1 MKIHFPNFLILFALG
16 YAGTANAA
24 KRPNILFIFSDDHAV
39 QAISAYGS
47 KINKTPNIDR
57 IADEGV
63 IFRNSFCV
71 NSICAPSRANIL
83 TGKHS
88 HINGQLTN
96 RDRFDG
102 SQATFPQV
110 LQKAGYH
117 TAIYGKWHLKSEP
130 TGFDEWMVYPGQGHY
145 YNPDYRTP
153 EGIKRLI
160 GYSVDLTTDL
170 ALDYLKSRTD
180 EQPFMLMCQFKA
192 PHRQWLPGPKYHDLY
207 ADETIPEP
215 ETLFD
220 DYQGRTSSAAQHKM
234 GIDEHMVMTFDLM
247 VPSEG
252 TNDWKRMTDAQKE
265 LWKSTYD
272 ARNKATQPENLTGKE
287 LVRWKYQRYIKDYL
301 RCVAAVDENIGR
313 LLEYLSESGLDE
325 NTIVIYCSDQ
335 GFYLGEHGWFDKRWM
350 YEESLRMPLVMRW
363 PGKVKPGTEVNEMIQ
378 NIDYAPT
385 FMEIAGVTA
394 PNDIQG
400 HSLLPLLSEDGAD
413 DWRDSLYYHY
423 YEHGF
428 HGVPKHEGV
437 RTDRYKLIHFY
448 DVNEWELFDLEKD
461 PQEMSSQYH
470 NPEYTEIRKQLTKEL
485 NSLRAKYELPAL

>member
-1 MKIHFPNFLILFALG
+1 MKTHFTHLLILLALG
-16 YAGTANAA
+16 FAGTANAA